1 MPDLYDEV
9 TSLYASRRQ
18 ECVRVTSRRRRYTL
32 ILFELIDLMS
42 KLYFIQTKQFLLLPC
57 FVVNRYT
64 FFVQGHTYVRN
75 IIGRPRFF

>member
-32 ILFELIDLMS
+32 ILIELIDLMS
-42 KLYFIQTKQFLLLPC
+42 KLYFIQTKQFFALTLL
-57 FVVNRYT
+57 R
-64 FFVQGHTYVRN
+64 R
-75 IIGRPRFF
+75 